1 MFNIS
6 LLLLIIGILLMVS
19 GYSLQVDPPCNNQKI
34 NIQYLPRNIYDEII
48 TNSALKL

>member
-6 LLLLIIGILLMVS
+6 LILLIIGILLIIS
-19 GYSLQVDPPCNNQKI
+19 GYSLQVKPPCNNDKI

-48 TNSALKL
+48 INSTLKL